1 MVRPQFTPQQRAF
14 IVSEYHRNN
23 NLNRVLQRFREEYP
37 NTRCPCRAT
46 VYKNVR
52 KYSVS
57 GTSCNL
63 NKGRSGHRRTARSA
77 ANIEAVRNAIEEAN
91 EEGIPGGM
99 RITCRR
105 NGLGLSSATFNRI
118 TRLDLRFH
126 PYQMIKRHQLFPGDY
141 PRRAQ
146 FCQWLLEQDGRFL
159 EDVVI
164 GDEAGFSLNA
174 SVNTHNIRE
183 YHPRGEQPLNFQYLR
198 NDDRHKLTV
207 WVGLM
212 GNGTV
217 IGPFFFRQN
226 IDGDDYL
233 QLINEEVVPALQQF
247 PRYRGRR
254 NDRFQRLWW
263 LQDGAPCHRR
273 RAVTDRLTEL
283 FGNRVIALNRAVE
296 WPPRSPDLT
305 PLDFFLWGYLKSKVF
320 ETPAG
325 NLEELEQRIRH
336 ETNSLRH
343 DRAMVRRAVFDMVR
357 RAGVCVQRDGGH
369 VED

>member
-1 MVRPQFTPQQRAF
+1 MQFKQGTFWSPKNCKNRA
-14 IVSEYHRNN
+14 
-23 NLNRVLQRFREEYP
+23 
-37 NTRCPCRAT
+37 C
-46 VYKNVR
+46 
-52 KYSVS
+52 
-57 GTSCNL
+57 
-63 NKGRSGHRRTARSA
+63 
-77 ANIEAVRNAIEEAN
+77 IEAVRNAIEEAN

-174 SVNTHNIRE
+174 SVNTHNIQE

-207 WVGLM
+207 WAGLM
-212 GNGTV
+212 GNWTV
-217 IGPFFFRQN
+217 IGSFFFRQN

-233 QLINEEVVPALQQF
+233 RLINEELVPALQHF

-254 NDRFQRLWW
+254 NDRFQRPWW

-283 FGNRVIALNRAVE
+283 FENRVIALNRAVE
-296 WPPRSPDLT
+296 WPPRSPDLK

-320 ETPAG
+320 ETPTG
-325 NLEELEQRIRH
+325 NLEKL
-336 ETNSLRH
+336 
-343 DRAMVRRAVFDMVR
+343 
-357 RAGVCVQRDGGH
+357 
-369 VED
+369 

>member
-1 MVRPQFTPQQRAF
+1 MVRPQFTPLQRAF

-23 NLNRVLQRFREEYP
+23 NLNRVLQIFREEYP
-37 NTRCPCRAT
+37 NTRCPCCAT

-57 GTSCNL
+57 GL

-183 YHPRGEQPLNFQYLR
+183 YHPRGE
-198 NDDRHKLTV
+198 
-207 WVGLM
+207 
-212 GNGTV
+212 
-217 IGPFFFRQN
+217 
-226 IDGDDYL
+226 
-233 QLINEEVVPALQQF
+233 
-247 PRYRGRR
+247 
-254 NDRFQRLWW
+254 
-263 LQDGAPCHRR
+263 
-273 RAVTDRLTEL
+273 
-283 FGNRVIALNRAVE
+283 
-296 WPPRSPDLT
+296 
-305 PLDFFLWGYLKSKVF
+305 
-320 ETPAG
+320 
-325 NLEELEQRIRH
+325 
-336 ETNSLRH
+336 
-343 DRAMVRRAVFDMVR
+343 
-357 RAGVCVQRDGGH
+357 
-369 VED
+369 

>member
-1 MVRPQFTPQQRAF
+1 MFQNSSSFFCHLFNIRQWSGHNSLR
-14 IVSEYHRNN
+14 S
-23 NLNRVLQRFREEYP
+23 RELLLYLSITVITTLTECCKDLGK

-63 NKGRSGHRRTARSA
+63 NKGRSGHQKTASNA

-91 EEGIPGGM
+91 EELIPGGM

-118 TRLDLRFH
+118 TSLDFRFH

-164 GDEAGFSLNA
+164 GDEAEFSLNA
-174 SVNTHNIRE
+174 SVNNHNIRE
-183 YHPRGEQPLNFQYLR
+183 YLPRGEQPLNFQYLR
-198 NDDRHKLTV
+198 NDGRHKLSV

-217 IGPFFFRQN
+217 TGPFFFRQN

-233 QLINEEVVPALQQF
+233 RLINEEVFPALQQL

-283 FGNRVIALNRAVE
+283 FGKRAVE
-296 WPPRSPDLT
+296 
-305 PLDFFLWGYLKSKVF
+305 
-320 ETPAG
+320 
-325 NLEELEQRIRH
+325 
-336 ETNSLRH
+336 
-343 DRAMVRRAVFDMVR
+343 
-357 RAGVCVQRDGGH
+357 
-369 VED
+369 